1 MKYALAILAVFIA
14 FLIPE
19 LHYDEKFPITLP
31 AVQPILEPYK
41 DTLVQLGLL
50 DVVEVKTAVIAPETV
65 TAPISDNWYRDFIFQ
80 HESGGRLDAV
90 NSIGCYGLGQDCNNV
105 LESQCPDWR
114 TNLTCQV
121 DFWDKYAIRRY
132 GSWEAAYNF
141 WEVQGHRWW

>member
-19 LHYDEKFPITLP
+19 LHYDEKFPITIP
-31 AVQPILEPYK
+31 VAQPILEPLEASQ
-41 DTLVQLGLL
+41 TPIGLL
-50 DVVEVKTAVIAPETV
+50 GVVEVQTQPTQPVTS

-80 HESGGRLDAV
+80 KESSGRLDAV

-121 DFWDKYAIRRY
+121 DFWDRYAIRRY